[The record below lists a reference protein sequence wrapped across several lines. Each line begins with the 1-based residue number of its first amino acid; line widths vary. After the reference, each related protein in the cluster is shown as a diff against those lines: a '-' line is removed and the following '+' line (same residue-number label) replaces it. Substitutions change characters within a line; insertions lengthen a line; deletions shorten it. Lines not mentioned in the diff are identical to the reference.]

1 MIEKTTNKLKLIIAP
16 DSRLNLVSKPV
27 DTLNDN
33 TFEILRQML
42 EIMYTRNGIGLAA
55 PQVGILKRLIVMDC
69 RLNEKENK
77 VYKLI
82 NPRILDSSQEVSEY
96 EEGCLSLPT
105 QYAKVIRPSQVKI
118 QFINEEG
125 KEITKVFRGLE
136 STCIQHEIDHL
147 DGKLFVDH
155 VSRLR
160 KNIIIKKLIKYK
172 KKNI

>member
-147 DGKLFVDH
+147 DGKLLVDH